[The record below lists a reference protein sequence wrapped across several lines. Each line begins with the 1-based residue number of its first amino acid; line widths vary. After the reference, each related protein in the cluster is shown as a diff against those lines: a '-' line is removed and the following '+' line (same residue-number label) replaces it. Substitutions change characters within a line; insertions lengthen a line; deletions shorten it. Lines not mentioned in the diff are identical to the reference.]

1 MHPEGTATDMGK
13 LDELGLYSKLDN
25 VYYRLL
31 GGVLVFHEDIFD
43 VIKTPGAGES
53 TFVTR

>member
-1 MHPEGTATDMGK
+1 MHPERTATDMGK

-25 VYYRLL
+25 VYYHLL

-43 VIKTPGAGES
+43 VIKTPEAGES